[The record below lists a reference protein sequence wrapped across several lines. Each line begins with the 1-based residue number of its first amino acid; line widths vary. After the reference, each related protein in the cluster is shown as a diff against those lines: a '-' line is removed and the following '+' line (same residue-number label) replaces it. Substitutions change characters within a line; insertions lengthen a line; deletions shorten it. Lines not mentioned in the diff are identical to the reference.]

1 MGQLSARLESSPVG
15 LFSPYKRTE
24 AESAEAPATVATD
37 HGKPVKKA
45 VPTPTRR
52 EAEEARRQR
61 VHPNLSPKQAKAK
74 EREARMA
81 QRESTM
87 RAVEAAPGRVL
98 MRDWVDSRRGISGW
112 AMPIIMGT
120 LVLSLFAT
128 QFGALATAV
137 ISYLTWAVLV
147 VIVVDLY
154 LMWRGYKKLH
164 AARLPRE
171 PLKGLASYGVN
182 RSINL
187 RRLRIPAAR
196 VKPGDKI

>member
-1 MGQLSARLESSPVG
+1 MGQLPARVESSPVG

-24 AESAEAPATVATD
+24 AETAEAPTTVTTD
-37 HGKPVKKA
+37 SGKPVKKA

-81 QRESTM
+81 QRENSM
-87 RAVEAAPGRVL
+87 RAAENVPGRVL

-128 QFGALATAV
+128 QFGALVTAI

-147 VIVVDLY
+147 VILGDLFV
-154 LMWRGYKKLH
+154 MWRGYKKLH
-164 AARLPRE
+164 AQRLPRE

-182 RSINL
+182 RAINL
-187 RRLRIPAAR
+187 RRLRMPAPR
-196 VKPGDKI
+196 VKPGDTI